1 MDEMHVKQGFSAWC
15 SRRPRPPHVPLIV
28 GNEISYRPAR
38 GGAYSQRVG
47 TIVAL
52 LRDKA
57 SDGGFS
63 PWLDRRDANLDHCVL
78 QGRLGIL
85 REPRI
90 GEIEVRTPKTSG
102 RPVTSLEDFNFKL
115 QSYRELKVP

>member
-1 MDEMHVKQGFSAWC
+1 VHGAAGGHG
-15 SRRPRPPHVPLIV
+15 RRMSLSSLGTRLVTDPREGVHIANV
-28 GNEISYRPAR
+28 
-38 GGAYSQRVG
+38 
-47 TIVAL
+47 
-52 LRDKA
+52 
-57 SDGGFS
+57 